1 METPVALKKGWRP
14 PHTMAHGVEDVTLD
28 VLGFHCPVPVHET
41 KRILS
46 TMSPGDI
53 VLVMAD
59 DPESKMDIPA
69 LLNRS
74 GDTLLNVEEE
84 AGEYHYRI
92 RKEVQ

>member
-1 METPVALKKGWRP
+1 
-14 PHTMAHGVEDVTLD
+14 MAGVDADVTLD
-28 VLGFHCPVPVHET
+28 VLGFHCPVSVHET

-46 TMSPGDI
+46 SMSPGEV

-59 DPESKMDIPA
+59 DPETKMDIPA

-92 RKEVQ
+92 RKEAQ

>member
-1 METPVALKKGWRP
+1 
-14 PHTMAHGVEDVTLD
+14 MAGVGVDVTLD

-46 TMSPGDI
+46 SMSPGEV

-59 DPESKMDIPA
+59 DPETKMDIPA

-92 RKEVQ
+92 RKEAQK

>member
-1 METPVALKKGWRP
+1 
-14 PHTMAHGVEDVTLD
+14 MAGVGADVTLD

-46 TMSPGDI
+46 SMSPGEV

-59 DPESKMDIPA
+59 DPETKMDIPA

-74 GDTLLNVEEE
+74 GDTLLDVVEE

-92 RKEVQ
+92 RTEAQ

>member
-1 METPVALKKGWRP
+1 
-14 PHTMAHGVEDVTLD
+14 MAGIDVDVTLD

-46 TMSPGDI
+46 SMSPGEV

-59 DPESKMDIPA
+59 DPETKMDIPA